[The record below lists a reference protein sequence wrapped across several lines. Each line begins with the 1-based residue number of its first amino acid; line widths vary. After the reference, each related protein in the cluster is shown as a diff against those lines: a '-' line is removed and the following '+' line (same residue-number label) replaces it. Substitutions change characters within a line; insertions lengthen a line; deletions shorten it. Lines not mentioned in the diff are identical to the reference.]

1 MEPLSIILGVSALA
15 IGGKL
20 LENFSLKEK
29 KDPDV
34 EVLENFFESVNFCN
48 KKEEPE
54 YATVKWFK
62 EHITYKEFGINIP
75 IGCDVNAL
83 LRMQYALENL
93 AQNDVEILYSN
104 QNYRVRVYRGRLKS
118 AQEYPFEIVE
128 VPDKEHLYITPGM
141 SLKGPI
147 QINLSNTLPNILLA
161 GTSGSGKS
169 SLAKSIICQL
179 IENYSPEELSLIY
192 MDNKGGV
199 ESNLFKN
206 IEHLSVRTKN
216 PQQTIDALLNLKAE
230 MFRRMA
236 LLEENDVT
244 NLVEYNK
251 QVSEDKKLPFILAVI
266 DELFSFATLPSSS
279 NNPEEVHTQK
289 VAYRTMAE
297 IASMCRA
304 AGIHLMFCT
313 QRPTNDVI
321 PTYITCNCGIRI
333 GLRTSTEQESRNII
347 EESGLELIDEESIG
361 AGIIKTGNASKF
373 QAFWLTD
380 NKVKA
385 VCAKHRGEPKKAVK
399 NVILDEEPK
408 NKALDWREIARGM

>member
-48 KKEEPE
+48 KKEESE

-62 EHITYKEFGINIP
+62 EHITYKEFGI
-75 IGCDVNAL
+75 
-83 LRMQYALENL
+83 
-93 AQNDVEILYSN
+93 
-104 QNYRVRVYRGRLKS
+104 
-118 AQEYPFEIVE
+118 
-128 VPDKEHLYITPGM
+128 
-141 SLKGPI
+141 
-147 QINLSNTLPNILLA
+147 
-161 GTSGSGKS
+161 GSGKS

-279 NNPEEVHTQK
+279 NNPEEAHTQK